1 MLSSI
6 RHSLYSSPLPRG
18 NTNNSACYVKKG
30 MDRTMEGQRR
40 WMHKPDIRGH
50 SDHLRKMF
58 HCLIKS
64 PLSKCRVTILKLYSH
79 YNFMLELSCNLLN

>member
-1 MLSSI
+1 
-6 RHSLYSSPLPRG
+6 
-18 NTNNSACYVKKG
+18 
-30 MDRTMEGQRR
+30 
-40 WMHKPDIRGH
+40 MHKPDVRGH

-79 YNFMLELSCNLLN
+79 YNFMLGLSCNLLN